1 MLPPVEVGADEVVD
15 GGAHQHH
22 HGTGHHLARIATQL
36 PPGVVKSKVG
46 GTPKMYIFT

>member
-22 HGTGHHLARIATQL
+22 HGAGHHLARIATQL
-36 PPGVVKSKVG
+36 PPGVIKNKVG
-46 GTPKMYIFT
+46 GIPNNTM